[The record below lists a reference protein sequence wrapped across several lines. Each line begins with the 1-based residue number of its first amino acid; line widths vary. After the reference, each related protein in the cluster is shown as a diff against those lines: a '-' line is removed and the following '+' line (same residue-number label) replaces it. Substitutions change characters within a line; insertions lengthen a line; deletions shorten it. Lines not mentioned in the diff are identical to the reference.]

1 MKILNTLLISL
12 LAYSASAQVGIGTS
26 TPSGALDI
34 ETTETSQTSLDI
46 NNTSSGDPSINLQV
60 SGDTKFTVGIDNS
73 DSDKLKIGT
82 DSTFA
87 TTPAITIDASQNVG
101 IGNTSPTA
109 TLDVDGSAI
118 FNETGNPVDFRVEG
132 DAQTHL
138 LFVDGSSDY
147 IGIGNSAPDA
157 RLHVVSHDAT
167 NSAIVDVLK
176 LSHTTLGTPSTGIG
190 TGLVFMIEDGGD
202 HEAQASIN
210 VELDD
215 VTNGSEDA
223 TMTFDINQGGTMTEV
238 MRIDGTAGYVGI
250 GTTTPSEILDIVGN
264 AEINGDIYMDAATTE
279 TRRFVVGD
287 GRTGDGIS
295 RVDLIG
301 DATYTAFGLRLTR
314 GGGVNAQSHLWH
326 RGTGDFYIYAQEAAD
341 LKFVN
346 NNSTNMVLTSA
357 GFLGIGTTSPGVE
370 LEVAG
375 DIHATNGTSE
385 VYLNDAGRIEI
396 TTNSGSGYID
406 FKDNIADD
414 YDVRI
419 VETTDG
425 LQIATGGNGTA
436 STAFYLKSNQ
446 TLQLPGY
453 GAGTLTTDAGGNI
466 TASSDER
473 LKNISG
479 EFTRGLS
486 DIKNITPIT
495 YKWKSSTGNDSIN
508 DYSGFSAQNIQ
519 ANIPEAI
526 GEDPKGFLTLSDR
539 PILATLVNAIN
550 EQQDI
555 IEAQK
560 QEIERLKNEAKTQ
573 KSETETIKAEASSA
587 KIISTET
594 AQKLA
599 ALEAKLNALL
609 LLNSNGAV
617 LTAEN

>member
-1 MKILNTLLISL
+1 MKKVLYTLIAL
-12 LAYSASAQVGIGTS
+12 LT
-26 TPSGALDI
+26 L
-34 ETTETSQTSLDI
+34 
-46 NNTSSGDPSINLQV
+46 SI
-60 SGDTKFTVGIDNS
+60 
-73 DSDKLKIGT
+73 
-82 DSTFA
+82 A
-87 TTPAITIDASQNVG
+87 TQAQNVG
-101 IGNTSPTA
+101 VNT
-109 TLDVDGSAI
+109 DGSTPDGDAI
-118 FNETGNPVDFRVEG
+118 LHIKNDATSGKDSTVLRIENEKNNANTVTGLELYNSSTAVNSRWSLYNPGLGSTDFRINNNG
-132 DAQTHL
+132 N
-138 LFVDGSSDY
+138 DY
-147 IGIGNSAPDA
+147 MTILNSGN
-157 RLHVVSHDAT
+157 
-167 NSAIVDVLK
+167 
-176 LSHTTLGTPSTGIG
+176 
-190 TGLVFMIEDGGD
+190 
-202 HEAQASIN
+202 
-210 VELDD
+210 
-215 VTNGSEDA
+215 
-223 TMTFDINQGGTMTEV
+223 
-238 MRIDGTAGYVGI
+238 VGI
-250 GTTTPSEILDIVGN
+250 GTTAPSEILDIVGN

>member
-26 TPSGALDI
+26 TPSVPLDI
-34 ETTETSQTSLDI
+34 EAANAAIDI
-46 NNTSSGDPSINLQV
+46 NNTAGDGDPAINFQL
-60 SGDTKFTVGIDNS
+60 SGTTTFSVGINDGEA
-73 DSDKLKIGT
+73 DEFRIGT
-82 DSTFA
+82 FDLEDTQTRFG
-87 TTPAITIDASQNVG
+87 IDASGNIG
-101 IGNTSPTA
+101 IGTVTYTA
-109 TLDVDGSAI
+109 LLNVDGSAI

-250 GTTTPSEILDIVGN
+250 GTTTPAEMLEIKGN
-264 AEINGDIYMDAATTE
+264 LKFNDAAIRDIIGPLYKSFRILAYPNSSDEGIIFSTDHGTT
-279 TRRFVVGD
+279 TDVFIQD
-287 GRTGDGIS
+287 GGN
-295 RVDLIG
+295 V
-301 DATYTAFGLRLTR
+301 
-314 GGGVNAQSHLWH
+314 
-326 RGTGDFYIYAQEAAD
+326 
-341 LKFVN
+341 
-346 NNSTNMVLTSA
+346 
-357 GFLGIGTTSPGVE
+357 GIGTTSPGVE

-599 ALEAKLNALL
+599 TLEAKLNALL
-609 LLNSNGAV
+609 LLNSKSAV